1 MMKIINVI
9 RLTTDRLTH
18 LAVLGALYTGSAWA
32 DLPAIE
38 QPSSGGGGGVINTFK
53 GYIKDGFALGGLL
66 LAAAGFIVVALA
78 ALSSF
83 HDVREG
89 KAKWAHFVTFVLVG
103 AILLVVIIWLAN
115 KALDIF

>member
-1 MMKIINVI
+1 MKMFNAI
-9 RLTTDRLTH
+9 RNTTHRLAH
-18 LAVLGALYTGSAWA
+18 LAVLGALYTSAAWA